1 MKALL
6 DCIRFPMRSGAERR
20 TERRRHPRA
29 TLVDIEGYYLRSS
42 LLDATARRAMIVD
55 LSREGVCFD
64 AEDVLE
70 KGMEISLRLRVPY
83 TERFVRA
90 AGRVVRVETAPD
102 ARLHRTAVRYGK
114 LVNGED
120 EMLFDAILDLLA

>member
-6 DCIRFPMRSGAERR
+6 ERVRPANRAGTERR
-20 TERRRHPRA
+20 VERRRHPRA
-29 TLVDIEGYYLRSS
+29 TLVDIDLYYLRSS
-42 LLDATARRAMIVD
+42 LLDATARRATVVD
-55 LSREGVCFD
+55 LSREGVSFD

-90 AGRVVRVETAPD
+90 AGRVVRVEPAPD
-102 ARLHRTAVRYGK
+102 GRLHRTAVRYGK
-114 LVNGED
+114 LVSGED
-120 EMLFDAILDLLA
+120 EMLFDGIVDLLT